1 MLSCKEVT
9 QLVSQSLDGR
19 LGWRARVGVR
29 LHLLVCRACVR
40 FVRQMRFLRTAAQ
53 HFSRACPETAAAP
66 RLSAAARERIARA
79 LNTGR

>member
-9 QLVSQSLDGR
+9 QLVSQSLDDR
-19 LGWRARVGVR
+19 LGWRTRAGVR
-29 LHLLVCRACVR
+29 LHLLVCRGCTR

-53 HFSRACPETAAAP
+53 HFSRAWPENAAEP

-79 LNTGR
+79 LNTSR